1 MVPSSYVT
9 VIFPSLA
16 SCDVTDPRHLRPGG
30 RRRCFTLEP
39 SGKVLLGEYISLSQC
54 WHTRHPGWTPRRPGT
69 PGDPRVIQTHPPP
82 AKAAPRAD
90 PRVISRYPSC
100 RVYTGC
106 CEPGLSVHSSTTCSN
121 TRCLHTNTHH
131 QACRRMITASCR
143 VMRTSNALA
152 AALAVRC
159 QGMAAARSA
168 RYTPGST
175 GFMRP

>member
-1 MVPSSYVT
+1 MPPPIQLGLMNSHLHSHGRAN
-9 VIFPSLA
+9 ICRIKPKLFPGPHFCQLFEVQL
-16 SCDVTDPRHLRPGG
+16 D
-30 RRRCFTLEP
+30 
-39 SGKVLLGEYISLSQC
+39 QC
-54 WHTRHPGWTPRRPGT
+54 WHTSTRHPGWTPRGPGT

-100 RVYTGC
+100 RVYTRC

-143 VMRTSNALA
+143 VMRTSDALA

-168 RYTPGST
+168 RSTPGST